1 MNKTTNHEQKNGL
14 LTEADQI
21 ALSEMLSDLPARLS
35 EDDKAA
41 FRDMAGNDRQRARN
55 GAATSRRSDHG
66 DPVSDPDR
74 HDNRRPPRQ

>member
-41 FRDMAGNDRQRARN
+41 FRDMAGMTGATIGDRRDNDRQF
-55 GAATSRRSDHG
+55 SDRTMQPG
-66 DPVSDPDR
+66 
-74 HDNRRPPRQ
+74 Q